1 MSSDAM
7 YAIRRA
13 GRDSFYAG
21 RWSAPQIAHTLLR
34 GSEHIDEYVGSLDPK
49 RAPDMDIC
57 LCGAVFVDFDRR
69 ALLYWA
75 GDLFGSGP
83 LRGDFVRLLTR
94 RWPQWRL
101 RQAALPLQ
109 EFAAALGRTPPELE
123 QARADATLVDA
134 GDDLFT
140 AAWLEHQA
148 DFACVAD
155 DQAAWIAAE
164 GVEAVRAF
172 AERGLEAWVT
182 VRAADGTLYDQRCF
196 SGALGSLLRIGP
208 RLAALAQLGGP
219 RPGMLR
225 PGLERDVRET
235 LFVDEA
241 RRSVHWWQADPP
253 WAHPGPG
260 CAALWP
266 GWTLELDEG
275 GLRSHVERSGR
286 MFAAIRMTREERL
299 AALIGQVPRT
309 LRGDFTAL
317 PRLVGASVPAAA
329 PPGLPA
335 DVLSTLVALADRA
348 DE

>member
-1 MSSDAM
+1 MSSDAT

-13 GRDSFYAG
+13 GRDSFFAG
-21 RWSAPQIAHTLLR
+21 RWSAPHIAHTLLR
-34 GSEHIDEYVGSLDPK
+34 GPEHIDEYLGHLDP
-49 RAPDMDIC
+49 RREPDMSIC
-57 LCGAVFVDFDRR
+57 LCGAVFIDFDRR
-69 ALLYWA
+69 ALLFWTY
-75 GDLFGSGP
+75 DLFGSGP
-83 LRGDFVRLLTR
+83 LRRDFLWLLTK

-123 QARADATLVDA
+123 QARADATLLDA
-134 GDDLFT
+134 HDDLFT

-172 AERGLEAWVT
+172 AERGLDAWVT
-182 VRAADGTLYDQRCF
+182 VRAADGALYDQRCN
-196 SGALGSLLRIGP
+196 SGALGSLLRLGP
-208 RLAALAQLGGP
+208 RLAALAQFGGP
-219 RPGMLR
+219 RPAMLR

-235 LFVDEA
+235 LFIDEA

-253 WAHPGPG
+253 WAHPAPG

-286 MFAAIRMTREERL
+286 SFAAIRLTRDERL
-299 AALIGQVPRT
+299 AALIDQVPRT
-309 LRGDFTAL
+309 LRGDFAPL
-317 PRLVGASVPAAA
+317 PRLTGASALVTTHPE
-329 PPGLPA
+329 LPA
-335 DVLSTLVALADRA
+335 DVLASLVALAERTD
-348 DE
+348 D

>member
-13 GRDSFYAG
+13 GRDSFFAG
-21 RWSAPQIAHTLLR
+21 RWSAPHIGHTLLR
-34 GSEHIDEYVGSLDPK
+34 GPEHIDEYVGHLDP
-49 RAPDMDIC
+49 RNAPDMSIC

-69 ALLYWA
+69 ALLVWA
-75 GDLFGSGP
+75 DDLFGSGP
-83 LRGDFVRLLTR
+83 LRRDYHRLLTM

-123 QARADATLVDA
+123 QARADATLLEARDE
-134 GDDLFT
+134 LFT
-140 AAWLEHQA
+140 GSWLEHQA

-172 AERGLEAWVT
+172 AERGLDAWVT
-182 VRAADGTLYDQRCF
+182 VRAADGTLYDQRCVSRGF
-196 SGALGSLLRIGP
+196 GSLLRLGP
-208 RLAALAQLGGP
+208 RLAALAQIGGP
-219 RPGMLR
+219 RPEMLR
-225 PGLERDVRET
+225 PGLECDVRET
-235 LFVDEA
+235 IFIDEA

-275 GLRSHVERSGR
+275 GLRSHLERSGR
-286 MFAAIRMTREERL
+286 PFAAIRMTREERL
-299 AALIGQVPRT
+299 AALIDQVPRT
-309 LRGDFTAL
+309 LRGDFASL
-317 PRLVGASVPAAA
+317 PRLACASAVPV
-329 PPGLPA
+329 PPDIPA
-335 DVLSTLVALADRA
+335 DVMGTLVALADGV
-348 DE
+348 DD